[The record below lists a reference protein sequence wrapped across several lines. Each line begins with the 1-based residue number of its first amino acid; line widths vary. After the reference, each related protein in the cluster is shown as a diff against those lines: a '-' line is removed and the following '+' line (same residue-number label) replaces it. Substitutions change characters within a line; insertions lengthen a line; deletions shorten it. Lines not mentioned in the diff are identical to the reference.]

1 MSDEK
6 EALIEAQQ
14 TIALY
19 NLELTTALAMPF
31 TNDETPG
38 DFVKRIEDLKAPLRT
53 ILALDVDALSPIEAL
68 TELYRLKR
76 HVLTLNSL
84 PRTNAELIQERDRD
98 HA

>member
-1 MSDEK
+1 MCKQYEDQIDAE
-6 EALIEAQQ
+6 L

-19 NLELTTALAMPF
+19 NLELTTSLAMPF

-38 DFVKRIEDLKAPLRT
+38 DFVKRIEDVKAPLRT
-53 ILALDVDALSPIEAL
+53 ILALDVDALTPIEAL
-68 TELYRLKR
+68 AELYSLKR

-84 PRTNAELIQERDRD
+84 PRSHAELIQERDRD